1 MEYTSRSAELGK
13 LFSTEQP
20 VISIPGSKITIRN
33 TEFSSGNV
41 LNTFLNR
48 DDVMISE
55 NFSFRYP
62 VFVPSSGES
71 KKAIIL
77 FHGLNERSWNKYLS
91 WAFYLSEYT
100 GNYIILFPISFHMNR
115 SPAEWK
121 DPRAMMNVLKEN
133 EKKLSG
139 AEMTSFANI
148 ALSKRL
154 TEDPFRF
161 FLSGYNTVLDIVDL
175 VKSVKAGKHP
185 VVPHNTEFHI
195 FGYSIGAFMAEILM
209 MGNPENLF
217 SESKLFIFCGGSVFS
232 SMQGTSKLIMNSR
245 AFDRVYGFYLND
257 FERTINRKNPFYD
270 FFNNS
275 PLGMSFRSMID
286 FSRLRN
292 FRENLLRKLSG
303 QIHSISL
310 LKDSVIPA
318 AGVTATLNEP
328 GYKNMAE
335 VWDFPYAYS
344 HENPFPILNN
354 DPEKN
359 VDRCFE
365 RMLQSAVGF
374 LE

>member
-1 MEYTSRSAELGK
+1 
-13 LFSTEQP
+13 
-20 VISIPGSKITIRN
+20 
-33 TEFSSGNV
+33 
-41 LNTFLNR
+41 
-48 DDVMISE
+48 
-55 NFSFRYP
+55 
-62 VFVPSSGES
+62 
-71 KKAIIL
+71 
-77 FHGLNERSWNKYLS
+77 
-91 WAFYLSEYT
+91 
-100 GNYIILFPISFHMNR
+100 
-115 SPAEWK
+115 
-121 DPRAMMNVLKEN
+121 
-133 EKKLSG
+133 
-139 AEMTSFANI
+139 
-148 ALSKRL
+148 
-154 TEDPFRF
+154 
-161 FLSGYNTVLDIVDL
+161 VLDIVDL

-354 DPEKN
+354 DSEKN

>member
-245 AFDRVYGFYLND
+245 AFDRVYAFYLND